1 MQTLEEIVKNVRDL
15 PTLPTIYTALCEL
28 VQNPRSTADDM
39 AADFLLEPAVI
50 LPAAHRVAFH
60 LGGALHVLCIEVH
73 VILRV
78 EVLAQRDTAA
88 LAV

>member
-1 MQTLEEIVKNVRDL
+1 MDI
-15 PTLPTIYTALCEL
+15 AA
-28 VQNPRSTADDM
+28 ADDM

-78 EVLAQRDTAA
+78 EVLAQRDAAA